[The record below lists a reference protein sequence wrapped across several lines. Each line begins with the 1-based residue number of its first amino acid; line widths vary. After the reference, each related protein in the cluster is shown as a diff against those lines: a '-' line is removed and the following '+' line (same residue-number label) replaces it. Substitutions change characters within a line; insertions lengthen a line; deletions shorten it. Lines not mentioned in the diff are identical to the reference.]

1 MREFREIFNAYGA
14 DYRATMVRFMGNE
27 KMYLKFLDML
37 FQDNNLR
44 KLGDAL
50 KSGDTNSAF
59 DAAHTLKGVVG
70 NMGLT
75 PLYEAVC
82 VIVEPLRAKEQRDDY
97 EMLYRNICD
106 EFQKADKLRV
116 ELTGGVSNV

>member
-14 DYRATMVRFMGNE
+14 DYEATMVRFMGNE
-27 KMYLKFLDML
+27 TMYLKFLDML
-37 FQDNNLR
+37 FQDDNLR

-50 KSGDTNSAF
+50 KTGDITSAF
-59 DAAHTLKGVVG
+59 EAGYTLKGVVG

-82 VIVEPLRAKEQRDDY
+82 EMVEPLRNKELRDDY
-97 EMLYRNICD
+97 AALYQRITD
-106 EFQKADKLRV
+106 EFQRADELRQ
-116 ELTGGVSNV
+116 ELKGGGGNV

>member
-1 MREFREIFNAYGA
+1 MRDFREIFNAYGA
-14 DYRATMVRFMGNE
+14 DYEATMVRFMGNE

-37 FQDNNLR
+37 FQDENLR

-50 KSGDTNSAF
+50 KTVVMNSAF
-59 DAAHTLKGVVG
+59 EARHKLKGVVG

-75 PLYEAVC
+75 PLYEAIC

-97 EMLYRNICD
+97 GALYQKICD
-106 EFQKADKLRV
+106 EFQR
-116 ELTGGVSNV
+116 